1 MPLLVLVIMIQL
13 VLCGGLFAVDG
24 RPVLE
29 QLSWFVPARWGFSMA
44 AATVDL
50 APLVRGAADLT
61 WTHAVDTWLMDAA
74 GLGVLAL
81 AFATL
86 TWVLLGRLDP
96 QQSRRRG

>member
-1 MPLLVLVIMIQL
+1 
-13 VLCGGLFAVDG
+13 
-24 RPVLE
+24 
-29 QLSWFVPARWGFSMA
+29 
-44 AATVDL
+44 
-50 APLVRGAADLT
+50 
-61 WTHAVDTWLMDAA
+61 MDAA